1 MEPEQSHPD
10 QGIEHSVEPAAD
22 PPEHH
27 ISAVHRVF
35 WGRNRLRAFWRLL
48 IFAVIVIVLQFAI
61 GYVLHRGP
69 IRNFTATGVIIQ
81 DSIAFFVTLLA
92 AIVMARIERRSLAD
106 YGLPARGAFG
116 VRFWEGLG
124 WGFIAQCATM
134 LILYAIGSARFH
146 GFDQHGKTALYY
158 GLMWGLAFI
167 AVGFFEEF
175 LFRGYPQFTLAT
187 GIGFWPAA
195 IIISG
200 LFWLGHMG
208 NPGET
213 WIGGLATAVAAM
225 MFCVS
230 LWLTGNLWFAIGLH
244 AGWDWTET
252 YFFGVPDSGMPATGH
267 LLNSSLSGSKWISGG
282 TVGPEGSVIALL
294 VLLSVIGL
302 LFLRFRHQGTAPYA
316 QLAPPQAES
325 TRISA

>member
-1 MEPEQSHPD
+1 MEPEQPQPD
-10 QGIEHSVEPAAD
+10 QSAEKLAAPLAAQLGD
-22 PPEHH
+22 HTNPLK
-27 ISAVHRVF
+27 RVF
-35 WGRNRLRAFWRLL
+35 VGRKGLRAGWRLL
-48 IFAVIVIVLQFAI
+48 IFAIIVVGLQFAVA
-61 GYVLHRGP
+61 YLFHRRP
-69 IRNFTATGVIIQ
+69 IRTFTATGVLVQ
-81 DSIAFFVTLLA
+81 DSIAFFITLLA
-92 AIVMARIERRSLAD
+92 AVMMVRFERRSLAD
-106 YGLPARGAFG
+106 YGLSAQGAFG
-116 VRFWEGLG
+116 LRFWEGLA

-134 LILYAIGSARFH
+134 LILYVAGSARFN
-146 GFDQHGKTALYY
+146 GLDQHGKAAFYY

-200 LFWLGHMG
+200 LFWFVHMG

-213 WIGGLATAVAAM
+213 WVGGLATAVAAM
-225 MFCVS
+225 VFCVS

-294 VLLSVIGL
+294 VLLSIIAL
-302 LFLRFRHQGTAPYA
+302 LFLRFRRQSAAARSLQLTAG
-316 QLAPPQAES
+316 AES
-325 TRISA
+325 TDIPA